1 MRRLLAALILVPLAV
16 LLVALAV
23 VNRKPVMLGLNPLNA
38 ESGLGIEAPLFLF
51 LLGAF
56 ALGLIIGGFA
66 TWLGQGEW
74 RLMARSQAR
83 DASAWRRQAER
94 LEKELE
100 GVDARPRRARL
111 TAD

>member
-1 MRRLLAALILVPLAV
+1 MRRLLAALIVLPLALV
-16 LLVALAV
+16 LVALAV
-23 VNRKPVMLGLNPLNA
+23 VNRKPVTLGLNPFDGT
-38 ESGLGIEAPLFLF
+38 SGFGIEAPLFLF

-56 ALGLIIGGFA
+56 ALGLIIGGLA
-66 TWLGQGEW
+66 AWLGQSEW

-83 DASAWRRQAER
+83 EASAWRRQAER

-100 GVDARPRRARL
+100 GADARPRRARL